1 MRVTFAPT
9 PPLRQL
15 TSIGLVKAG
24 DELRAGENVSGR
36 RAGDAVTG

>member
-24 DELRAGENVSGR
+24 DELRTGENDL
-36 RAGDAVTG
+36 DAVRGTR